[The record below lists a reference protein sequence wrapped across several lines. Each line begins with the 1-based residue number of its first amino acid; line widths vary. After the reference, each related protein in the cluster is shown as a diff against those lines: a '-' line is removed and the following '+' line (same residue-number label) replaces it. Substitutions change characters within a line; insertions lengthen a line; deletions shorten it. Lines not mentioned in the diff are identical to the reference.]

1 LMCSA
6 DLKWFELAFLV
17 SELSNGWK
25 RGEKM
30 LETFLHSF
38 IGCNYHLD
46 LC

>member
-25 RGEKM
+25 RGEKNAWNIFAQFHW
-30 LETFLHSF
+30 L
-38 IGCNYHLD
+38 
-46 LC
+46 